1 MLNEN
6 KERELAYIVQ
16 VDSVKP
22 IEGYDRIA
30 YATVGG
36 WHCVVGVD
44 MKAGDKAIYF
54 EIDSLLP
61 SNDERFA
68 FCEKYHYKVK
78 TQRYC
83 KGSCISQG
91 LLLPITE
98 FPEFA
103 DAEIGTFVTKQL
115 GVTYY
120 DPMDRARKN
129 KGESTPQ
136 YKNWFKKWSKRFPFK
151 QLLNTKLGRKILL
164 PIFTIKKK
172 KHNSWP
178 DFIPKTDEERC
189 QNMPWIVNDKSPYE
203 VTEKVDGA
211 SSSFGIRRGK
221 HGKYE
226 YYVCS
231 RNVVFINA
239 NITSYYAKNIWWEM
253 YEKYHIQDFLTDF
266 IEKTGADWVYLQGE
280 TFGEGVQKREYSL
293 KCRDF
298 RAFILCTS
306 QRVRY
311 SYAET
316 KEILDQYGIPTVPI
330 ISTNFIVPD
339 TIDEL
344 VAMAHGNSEIDGQLR
359 EGLVFRKVDDP
370 TVSWKAVD
378 PEFLMK
384 YHG

>member
-6 KERELAYIVQ
+6 KERELAYIVV
-16 VDSVKP
+16 VDNVEP
-22 IEGYDRIA
+22 IDGYDKIA

-36 WHCVVGVD
+36 WHCVVGAD

-61 SNDERFA
+61 STDQRFA

-78 TQRYC
+78 TQKYC
-83 KGSCISQG
+83 KGSRISQG

-98 FPEFA
+98 FPEFV
-103 DAEIGTFVTKQL
+103 DAEVGTFVTKQL

-120 DPMDRARKN
+120 DPMDRARKS

-151 QLLNTKLGRKILL
+151 QLLSTKIGRKVLL
-164 PIFTIKKK
+164 PIFTVKKK
-172 KHNSWP
+172 KRVWP
-178 DFIPKTDEERC
+178 DFIPKTDEERINNC
-189 QNMPWIVNDKSPYE
+189 CYVLNDKTPYE
-203 VTEKVDGA
+203 VSEKVDG
-211 SSSFGIRRGK
+211 SSSSYGIRRGK
-221 HGKYE
+221 RGKHE

-231 RNVVFINA
+231 RNVVFPSA
-239 NITSYYAKNIWWEM
+239 DQTSYYAKNIWWEM
-253 YEKYHIQDFLTDF
+253 YEKYNIKDFLTDF
-266 IEKTGADWVYLQGE
+266 LEKTGAEWVYLQGE
-280 TFGEGVQKREYSL
+280 TFGDGVQKRDYSI

-298 RAFILCTS
+298 RAFVLCTS

-316 KEILDQYGIPTVPI
+316 KEILDQYNIPTVPI
-330 ISTNFIVPD
+330 IDTNFILPD
-339 TIDEL
+339 TVDEL
-344 VAMAHGNSEIDGQLR
+344 ITYAAGPSAIDGLPR
-359 EGLVFRKVDDP
+359 EGVVLRSVNDP
-370 TVSWKAVD
+370 TKSFKAVD
-378 PEFLMK
+378 PAFLLK